1 MKYGNN
7 FPVETFQVEGSDTPV
22 FLKEYSLL
30 GAVFILPPIHALLHP
45 PSTLPHPPHPLPV
58 TPSGN
63 EQHGVKQSDLI
74 Q

>member
-22 FLKEYSLL
+22 LLEECSLR
-30 GAVFILPPIHALLHP
+30 GAVFILPPIHALLGP
-45 PSTLPHPPHPLPV
+45 PPTLPPHPLPA
-58 TPSGN
+58 TSSGN
-63 EQHGVKQSDLI
+63 ERHGVKQPDLI